1 MMNEFKSN
9 YTEEEELETFGF
21 KDIISILNQYKWSI
35 MFITILSAILTYTY
49 TYFKPSFY
57 ESYAI
62 IKVKPSL
69 ISNNINNVI
78 NNTVATKTIRDVT
91 EEISLLKTFKINE
104 KAIDK
109 IHFDVRYF
117 KEENYKEVEIYDKKP
132 IKINHIT
139 IFDKEIIGRKL
150 TIIPKRDGYS
160 IDYIPSYKEKIAYE
174 LFQTKFFIF
183 KNANRVYPYNK
194 RIQTPYFSIQV
205 NKILTFNKP
214 IQFIIQGD
222 KRDIFENIIK
232 NKLTVIQLEKDTSLI
247 KITYQDNISDRA
259 KIYVKALTNNFIQ
272 YSIDNKN
279 RQNKKTLS
287 FIRKELYDIKKDLK
301 DSEQQLET
309 YQVSK
314 TIINPSVQGS
324 LYIKKLSDIE
334 VQIAENSLK
343 TKLILSLITFVKN
356 NYNLDAIAPSISK
369 LDDSN
374 TMKLIETI
382 QSLQMKEEAFILDYT
397 DEHPKLKSVRR
408 QIQKI
413 REKIAFNLKSL
424 HRNIE
429 LKNINLIKRKSSYEK
444 DLKMLPSQE
453 RHLVNIKRN
462 YEVKSRMYEYL
473 LQKESEIKIVQFATF
488 SDYQIIDNAYTS
500 TIPIKSKGAILIL
513 ISVIFGF
520 IFSSILAIVRHHLNK
535 KIKNPHDVKKLTS
548 LPIYGNIPFYKQKK
562 YKLKVYTDP
571 RSPFAEG
578 FRTLRTNLQF
588 MKKNDQAMTILISS
602 TVASEGKTTVSAN
615 LAKILE
621 MAQYKVLLINL
632 DIRKPTLHKFFAI
645 DNSIGISNYL
655 EGNYTEEEIVQK
667 TEFGTLDIITSGPIP
682 ENPSE
687 LVLSKRLSTLFEKMK
702 EEYDYIIVDTA
713 PIGIV
718 TDTKN
723 LMKYTDLNLIL
734 LKEDF
739 AKKEFVSTIEHMIK
753 QYQFKNI
760 AFILNSSKV
769 KGGEHGYGYS
779 YEYK

>member
-1 MMNEFKSN
+1 MKESQNRYS
-9 YTEEEELETFGF
+9 EEEELDTFSF
-21 KDIISILNQYKWSI
+21 KDITSILNQYKWSI
-35 MFITILSAILTYTY
+35 IFITILSAMLTYTY
-49 TYFKPSFY
+49 TYFKSSFY

-78 NNTVATKTIRDVT
+78 NNTVATKIIRDVT

-109 IHFDVRYF
+109 IHFDLRYF
-117 KEENYKEVEIYDKKP
+117 KEENYKSIEIAGDKPLKINNVTILDKK
-132 IKINHIT
+132 
-139 IFDKEIIGRKL
+139 IIGRRL
-150 TIIPKRDGYS
+150 TLIPKKNGYS
-160 IDYIPSYKEKIAYE
+160 INYIPSYKEKIEYE

-183 KNANRVYPYNK
+183 KNSNKVYRYNEL
-194 RIQTPYFSIQV
+194 IQTAYFSIQV
-205 NKILTFNKP
+205 EKLQALNKP
-214 IQFIIQGD
+214 IQFIIEGD
-222 KRDIFENIIK
+222 KRDIFEKIIK
-232 NKLTVIQLEKDTSLI
+232 NKLIVEQLEKDTSLI
-247 KITYQDNISDRA
+247 RVSYQDNISDRA

-272 YSIDNKN
+272 YSVDNKN

-287 FIRKELYDIKKDLK
+287 FIRKELYDIKKELK

-309 YQVSK
+309 YQISK
-314 TIINPSVQGS
+314 TIFNPSVQGS

-356 NYNLDAIAPSISK
+356 NYNLDAIAPSLSK

-382 QSLQMKEEAFILDYT
+382 QRFQMQEEAFILEYT
-397 DEHPKLKSVRR
+397 DAHPKLKSVRR
-408 QIQKI
+408 QIKKI

-429 LKNINLIKRKSSYEK
+429 LRDVNLLKRKASYEK

-453 RHLVNIKRN
+453 RHLINIKRN
-462 YEVKSRMYEYL
+462 YEVKSKMYEYL
-473 LQKESEIKIVQFATF
+473 LQKESEIKIVQFATV
-488 SDYQIIDNAYTS
+488 SNYQIIDKAYS
-500 TIPIKSKGAILIL
+500 SIVPIKNKSSILVL

-520 IFSSILAIVRHHLNK
+520 IFASILAIIRYHLNN
-535 KIKNPHDVKKLTS
+535 KIQSEQDVKKLTS
-548 LPIYGNIPFYKQKK
+548 LPIYGTIPFYKQKK

-588 MKKNDQAMTILISS
+588 MKKDDLAMTILITS
-602 TVASEGKTTVSAN
+602 TVASEGKTTISAN

-621 MAQYKVLLINL
+621 MAHYKVLLINL

-655 EGNYTEEEIVQK
+655 DGNYTEEEIVQK

-687 LVLSKRLSTLFEKMK
+687 LVLSKRLPKLFEKLK
-702 EEYDYIIVDTA
+702 KKYDYIIVDTA

-723 LMKYTDLNLIL
+723 LMKHTDLNLVL

-739 AKKEFVSTIEHMIK
+739 AKKEFISTIEHMIT
-753 QYQFKNI
+753 QYQFENI
-760 AFILNSSKV
+760 AFILNSSKL